1 MGLHRELRFTE
12 GGPDADVDDRLIVRA
27 PHVSLAG
34 VDPSG
39 QEERARRPDVRGRK
53 AEGSAAARAAH
64 DLALD
69 GVGAPEQP
77 RRPREVSPL
86 ERAPDLRGR
95 HWDTVDGHG
104 GDDVRPEP
112 ELARESLEQRGVATG
127 AAAEAVVEADDNVL
141 RLQGPHDHAPDEVL
155 RFHHGDSAGEGDDY
169 GRVDPG
175 LGDQLEPLLEGG
187 DGDRRALGLEHLER
201 VRIERAREGLQA
213 GEPRLSHG
221 RAEDRTMAQVDAV
234 ERAEHDDARVGLRRV
249 GLESPDDPHG
259 EF

>member
-1 MGLHRELRFTE
+1 MGLHRELRLTE

-27 PHVSLAG
+27 FHVSLAG

-112 ELARESLEQRGVATG
+112 ELACESLEQRGVATG

-141 RLQGPHDHAPDEVL
+141 RLQGPHDRSE
-155 RFHHGDSAGEGDDY
+155 E
-169 GRVDPG
+169 
-175 LGDQLEPLLEGG
+175 
-187 DGDRRALGLEHLER
+187 
-201 VRIERAREGLQA
+201 
-213 GEPRLSHG
+213 
-221 RAEDRTMAQVDAV
+221 
-234 ERAEHDDARVGLRRV
+234 RRV
-249 GLESPDDPHG
+249 GKECRSRWSPYH
-259 EF
+259 